1 MWMDC
6 ILAREKITPELERV
20 INAVKKEWKMYPLSI
35 VSVRNVLTKIGYN
48 KHYKHAPLILKRV
61 SGVGPPDIPDNILVR
76 CKFIFSEVMKAYKF
90 CFNSSNSAGYPY
102 IIYKIFDAGCG
113 FHEHRRILYC
123 IHVQSPRTIANLDKE
138 WNTILKYLV
147 ENH

>member
-102 IIYKIFDAGCG
+102 IIYKIFDAILDEP
-113 FHEHRRILYC
+113 FTRRVLDYIYLP
-123 IHVQSPRTIANLDKE
+123 SPKTITKRDKE
-138 WNTILKYLV
+138 WKVIIEYFKP
-147 ENH
+147 H